1 MYNVRVKRLNE
12 DIKTKQFKQMYLL
25 YGEENYLKRQ
35 YKRNLTQALL
45 AVGDTMNYAYYE
57 GKKVAINDVMDL
69 AETMPFFAERRL
81 LVLEDTGLFKSGGG
95 DFAEYLENLPETTYF
110 IFVESEVDKRSK
122 IYKTVKT
129 KGHVEELS
137 FQDQETL
144 KKWIFQLVR
153 KEGKQIE
160 TITINHFLHK
170 VGTNMENIISE
181 MEKLF
186 SYTYER
192 DRITKEDVDKVCV
205 TEIGNHVFEMVSA
218 VAEGKQK
225 KALDLYYELL
235 ALKEPPMRILFLMTR
250 QYRILLQVKELVK
263 SRYNRQE
270 IAGKIGL
277 PPFVAGKYMDQVRGF
292 KSARLR
298 RILEQGAD
306 LEERVK
312 KGLLQDNLA
321 VELFIVENTSINF

>member
-1 MYNVRVKRLNE
+1 MKRLNE
-12 DIKTKQFKQMYLL
+12 DIKTKQFEQMYLL

-35 YKRNLTQALL
+35 YKRNLTRALV
-45 AVGDTMNYAYYE
+45 AEGDTMNYAYYE
-57 GKKVAINDVMDL
+57 GKKVAINDVIDL
-69 AETMPFFAERRL
+69 AQTMPFFAERRL
-81 LVLEDTGLFKSGGG
+81 LVLENTGLFKSGGG
-95 DFAEYLENLPETTYF
+95 DFAEYLTGLPETTYF
-110 IFVESEVDKRSK
+110 VFIENEVDKRSK

-153 KEGKQIE
+153 KEEKRIE
-160 TITINHFLHK
+160 TMTVNHFLHK
-170 VGTNMENIISE
+170 VGTNMENIFSE

-192 DRITKEDVDKVCV
+192 DWITKEDVDKVCV
-205 TEIGNHVFEMVSA
+205 TEIGNHIFEMVSA

-225 KALDLYYELL
+225 KALSLYYELL

-250 QYRILLQVKELVK
+250 QYRTLLQVKELVR
-263 SRYNRQE
+263 SRYSRQE
-270 IAGKIGL
+270 IAGKVGL
-277 PPFVAGKYMDQVRGF
+277 PPFVTGKYMDQVKGF
-292 KSARLR
+292 KTARLR
-298 RILEQGAD
+298 QVLEQGAK

-312 KGLLQDNLA
+312 TGLLQDNLA
-321 VELFIVENTSINF
+321 VELFIVETTSNNL

>member
-1 MYNVRVKRLNE
+1 MKRLNE

-25 YGEENYLKRQ
+25 YGEENYLKRR
-35 YKRNLTQALL
+35 YKRNLTQALVT
-45 AVGDTMNYAYYE
+45 VGDTMNYAYYE

-81 LVLEDTGLFKSGGG
+81 LVLENTGLFKSGGG
-95 DFAEYLENLPETTYF
+95 DFAEYLTNLPETTYF
-110 IFVESEVDKRSK
+110 IFIESEVDKRSK
-122 IYKTVKT
+122 IYKTVKA

-144 KKWIFQLVR
+144 KKWIFQLVH

-160 TITINHFLHK
+160 TITVNHFLYK
-170 VGTNMENIISE
+170 VGTNMENIFSE

-192 DRITKEDVDKVCV
+192 DWITKEDVDKVCV
-205 TEIGNHVFEMVSA
+205 TELSNHIFEMVSA
-218 VAEGKQK
+218 VSEGKQK

-263 SRYNRQE
+263 SRYGRQE
-270 IAGKIGL
+270 IAGKVGL
-277 PPFVAGKYMDQVRGF
+277 PPFVAGKYMDQVGRF
-292 KSARLR
+292 RTSQLR
-298 RILEQGAD
+298 QILEQAAR

-312 KGLLQDNLA
+312 TGLLQDNMA
-321 VELFIVENTSINF
+321 VELFIVENTSIDV

>member
-1 MYNVRVKRLNE
+1 MKRLNE
-12 DIKTKQFKQMYLL
+12 DIRTKQFKQMYLL

-35 YKRNLTQALL
+35 YKKSLTKALV
-45 AVGDTMNYAYYE
+45 AEGDTMNYAYYE
-57 GKKVAINDVMDL
+57 GKKVAINDVMEL
-69 AETMPFFAERRL
+69 AETLPFFAERRL
-81 LVLEDTGLFKSGGG
+81 LVLESTGLFKSGGG
-95 DFAEYLENLPETTYF
+95 DFAEYLTSLPETTYF

-122 IYKTVKT
+122 IYKTVKA

-153 KEGKQIE
+153 REGKQIE
-160 TITINHFLHK
+160 TQTVNHFLYK
-170 VGTNMENIISE
+170 VGTNMENIFSE

-192 DRITKEDVDKVCV
+192 DRITKEDVDKVCA
-205 TEIGNHVFEMVSA
+205 TEIRNHIFEMVSA

-225 KALDLYYELL
+225 KALNLYYELL

-250 QYRILLQVKELVK
+250 QYRTLLQVKELVK
-263 SRYNRQE
+263 SRYSRQE

-277 PPFVAGKYMDQVRGF
+277 PPFVAGKYIDQVGGF
-292 KSARLR
+292 RISKLRQTLEQSAR
-298 RILEQGAD
+298 

-312 KGLLQDNLA
+312 TGLLQDSLA
-321 VELFIVENTSINF
+321 VELFIVENTATKA